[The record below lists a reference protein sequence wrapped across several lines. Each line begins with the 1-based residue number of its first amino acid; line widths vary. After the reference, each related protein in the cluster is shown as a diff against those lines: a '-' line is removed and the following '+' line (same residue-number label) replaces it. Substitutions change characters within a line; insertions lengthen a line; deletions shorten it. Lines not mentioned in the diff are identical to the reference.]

1 MHSADDLNP
10 EIFQSEDENDDF
22 LATTD
27 DFHDDGKL
35 NEDESLVAFNL
46 SLKEATVEKVFLYWR
61 SSLFNH
67 IIIINSSY
75 WLEQ

>member
-1 MHSADDLNP
+1 MLGQNPSLTDITTLMHSADDLNP

-46 SLKEATVEKVFLYWR
+46 SLKEATVEKVFLY
-61 SSLFNH
+61 
-67 IIIINSSY
+67 
-75 WLEQ
+75 